1 MPKANTMLAREAG
14 GPETRER
21 AEKIGISFVQE
32 VPVTTC
38 PHCSAILF
46 IKRGCCEDCGR
57 KVKEPD
63 KVRFIYDQWP
73 LKRLFVR
80 GILDKIQFNAGHRYY
95 AHWYG
100 AGLVKLG
107 SVSFETVGSSREPG
121 SGMAATERQAYHRQR
136 YRQGEAA
143 LGPVLSAY
151 VNAIVLQEQ
160 EPEVVGKRITGRA
173 APSQARAVAI
183 EMLKGGLD
191 VLAKE
196 YALG

>member
-1 MPKANTMLAREAG
+1 MTSH
-14 GPETRER
+14 PETRER
-21 AEKIGISFVQE
+21 AEKIGASFVQE
-32 VPVTTC
+32 VPVEKC
-38 PHCSAILF
+38 PHCRAILF
-46 IKRGCCEDCGR
+46 VRAGRCEDCER
-57 KVKEPD
+57 KVTQSD
-63 KVRFIYDQWP
+63 RVRVVFDQWP
-73 LKRLFVR
+73 LKRLYVR
-80 GILDKIQFNAGHRYY
+80 GVLSKLQFNAGHRYY

-100 AGLVKLG
+100 AGLVKIG
-107 SVSFETVGSSREPG
+107 SVSFETVSSSREPG
-121 SGMAATERQAYHRQR
+121 SGMPATERQAYHRQR
-136 YRQGEAA
+136 YRQGETA
-143 LGPVLSAY
+143 LGPILSAY